1 MAEILFVKTSS
12 LGDVIHHMPAVTD
25 ARLHRPGDRITWV
38 VEELYVPLVRLHPG
52 VDDII
57 PVAAR
62 RWRKTLHRIE
72 TWREIENFLG
82 RMRAHDYDVIVDAQ
96 GLVRSALVARAAHG
110 PHHGYG
116 RGSVREA
123 LASCFYDVRHRVS
136 RDKHAIERNRE
147 LTALSLGYTVDGD
160 IDYGLRSASQAAPQR
175 RYALLLHG
183 SARPEKEWPV
193 ERWVSVG
200 RALAEEGV
208 DTLLLWGNAEE
219 RARSERLARAIGN
232 AASVA
237 DRRPLDEVAALVANA
252 AIVIGLDTGL
262 THLAAAFRVPL
273 VSIFVK
279 SVPRL
284 TGPRGTGPI
293 VTLGQDGQM
302 PSVDDVVAAYRRLLA
317 DRSGRTP
324 VGSKA
329 I

>member
-25 ARLHRPGDRITWV
+25 ARLHRPGDRITWA
-38 VEELYVPLVRLHPG
+38 VEELYVPLARLHPG

-62 RWRKTLHRIE
+62 RWRKTLYRIE
-72 TWREIENFLG
+72 TWREIESFLG
-82 RMRAHDYDVIVDAQ
+82 RMRARDYDVIVDAQ

-123 LASCFYDVRHRVS
+123 LASSLYDVRHQVS

-147 LTALSLGYTVDGD
+147 LTALALGYTASGE
-160 IDYGLRSASQAAPQR
+160 IDYGLRPASQAAPRR

-183 SARPEKEWPV
+183 SARAEKEWPE

-200 RALAEEGV
+200 RALAQDGL
-208 DTLLLWGNAEE
+208 DTLLLWGDAQEH
-219 RARSERLARAIGN
+219 ARSERLANAIGN
-232 AASVA
+232 TASVA
-237 DRRPLDEVAALVANA
+237 DRRPLDEVAALIANA

-262 THLAAAFRVPL
+262 THLAAAFQVPL

-284 TGPRGTGPI
+284 TGPRGSGPI
-293 VTLGQDGQM
+293 VTLGEDGQM
-302 PSVDDVVAAYRRLLA
+302 PSAEDVITAYRRLLA
-317 DRSGRTP
+317 GRGGRAP
-324 VGSKA
+324 VASKA